1 MDTLFSGRSIWT
13 MVHGVFLGGGALMAI
28 AAALFALFTMR
39 PPASDHGDDASG
51 RYLGWLLVLATVLVW
66 LAVIVGTYVSFPPYR
81 ATPPDGV
88 LELARYP
95 RSLIRSNP
103 ETDWLHSIA
112 MEMKEH
118 MPWIAAMLCT
128 AVTFVAVRYRSLLQ
142 RDAQVRRLAISTMA
156 ICFAIVATIGLL
168 GIRINKVAPLE

>member
-1 MDTLFSGRSIWT
+1 MDTLFSSRSIWT

-39 PPASDHGDDASG
+39 APASDQVDDAGARS
-51 RYLGWLLVLATVLVW
+51 LGWLLIIGAVLLW
-66 LAVIVGTYVSFPPYR
+66 LAVIIGTYVTFPPYR

-128 AVTFVAVRYRSLLQ
+128 AVTFVAVRHRTLLQ
-142 RDAQVRRLAISTMA
+142 RDAQIRRLAISTMA

-168 GIRINKVAPLE
+168 GILINKVAPLE